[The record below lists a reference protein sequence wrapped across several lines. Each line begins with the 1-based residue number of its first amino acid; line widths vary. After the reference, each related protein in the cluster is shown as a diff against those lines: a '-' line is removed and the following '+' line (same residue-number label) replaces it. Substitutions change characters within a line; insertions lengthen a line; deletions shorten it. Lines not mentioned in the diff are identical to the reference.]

1 MLTKKFQQQFERLEL
16 KYLIDEVLAREIR
29 GRIGAYCS
37 RDPHCPVSGVGYP
50 INSLYLDSPGLAF
63 HEAKERGDPDRIK
76 LRIRT
81 YSDTSPA
88 ILEIKRRRSE
98 VIHKSRGIV
107 DRERAQEAALGLT
120 ADLDRTPF
128 LDDFAFVLASAG
140 AQPTLCVSYE
150 REAFESTV
158 DEYTRITFD
167 RKIEVS
173 PSSDW
178 SLSRPTSGV
187 CCFDDYWK
195 TDHTT
200 TPVVLEIKCEMG
212 SIPWWVTDLIRHHDL
227 VQNSFSKYSIGI
239 HLSRARSGLRAA
251 RSRTAQVLG

>member
-1 MLTKKFQQQFERLEL
+1 MLTQEFQQQFERLEL

-29 GRIGAYCS
+29 SRIGAYCS

-50 INSLYLDSPGLAF
+50 INSLYLDSPALAF

-76 LRIRT
+76 LRVRT

-98 VIHKSRGIV
+98 VILKTRGVV
-107 DRERAQEAALGLT
+107 DRERAQEAAVGLT

-128 LDDFAFVLASAG
+128 LDDFAFVLANAG
-140 AQPTLCVSYE
+140 AQPTLWVSYE

-158 DEYTRITFD
+158 DKYTRITFD
-167 RKIEVS
+167 RKIEVC
-173 PSSDW
+173 PSLDW

-187 CCFDDYWK
+187 CCFDDSWK

-200 TPVVLEIKCEMG
+200 TPVVLEIKCETG
-212 SIPWWVTDLIRHHDL
+212 SVPWWVTDLIRRHDL
-227 VQNSFSKYSIGI
+227 VRSSFSKYSIGI

-251 RSRTAQVLG
+251 RSRAAQVLG

>member
-29 GRIGAYCS
+29 GRISAYCS
-37 RDPHCPVSGVGYP
+37 RDPHCPVSGVGYST
-50 INSLYLDSPGLAF
+50 NSLYLDSPGLAF
-63 HEAKERGDPDRIK
+63 HEAKERGDPDRVK

-88 ILEIKRRRSE
+88 ILEIKRRRSQ
-98 VIHKSRGIV
+98 VIFKTRGVV

-120 ADLDRTPF
+120 PDVDRNPF
-128 LDDFAFVLASAG
+128 LDDFAFVLANSG
-140 AQPTLCVSYE
+140 AEPTLCVSYE
-150 REAFESTV
+150 REAYESTV

-178 SLSRPTSGV
+178 SLSRRTSGV
-187 CCFDDYWK
+187 YCFDDYWK

-200 TPVVLEIKCEMG
+200 TPVVLEIKCETG

-227 VQNSFSKYSIGI
+227 VQSSFSKYSIGI